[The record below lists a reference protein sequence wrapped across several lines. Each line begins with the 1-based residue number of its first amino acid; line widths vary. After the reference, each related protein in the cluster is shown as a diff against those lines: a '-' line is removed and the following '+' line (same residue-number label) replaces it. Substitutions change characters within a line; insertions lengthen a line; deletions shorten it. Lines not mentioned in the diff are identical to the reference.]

1 MTPELYVA
9 INDVLNYSRADT
21 AHGESGYLGFMGGI
35 NQCHRLKLLEKEF
48 ALHEPQRQVLVDTWV
63 RLRDDALASQD
74 ERFAFLPATSMV
86 QVHRNSDSEG
96 FVEVIMK
103 LALPSLVDD
112 LESKHVISSDVYAK
126 THTEFAQLQEAE
138 RAQVYLTTTL
148 KDIFPKL
155 KRLWAG
161 LGTNLAVDH
170 LYIMVDSS
178 NENNVAWHVVAVT
191 RKLTAASTPYEH
203 NATLVSTPEIKE
215 TTPALA
221 PPAPEVLRGGV
232 HISGIQDFASL
243 SPKTLLGA
251 IVSGTL
257 GAPISGITARDTL
270 VSTVIQAVI
279 TALSPEIPRAALR
292 DTKLLIV
299 HEPHLHHFSVCES
312 ALANIANKKARIL
325 YSDSYCKETTQFVL
339 KDTAG
344 VLAVVLG
351 APGWDIQQR
360 YTKETLG
367 KQGVH
372 HIHQLVLLLRSGEMN
387 EWALAATLSE
397 GVES

>member
-1 MTPELYVA
+1 MTPELYTA
-9 INDVLNYSRADT
+9 IKDVLNYSRADT
-21 AHGESGYLGFMGGI
+21 THGDSGYLGFMGGI

-48 ALHEPQRQVLVDTWV
+48 ALHDPQRQVLVDTWV
-63 RLRDDALASQD
+63 RLRDATLVSQD

-86 QVHRNSDSEG
+86 QVSRNSDREG

-103 LALPSLVDD
+103 HTLPSLVDD

-126 THTEFAQLQEAE
+126 THMEFTQLQEAE
-138 RAQVYLTTTL
+138 RAQVYLTTTM

-170 LYIMVDSS
+170 LYIMVDSN

-191 RKLTAASTPYEH
+191 RKLTAASVPYEH
-203 NATLVSTPEIKE
+203 NATLVSTPEIRDTGGISTE
-215 TTPALA
+215 LTPADI
-221 PPAPEVLRGGV
+221 LRGGV
-232 HISGIQDFASL
+232 HISGIQDFTSL
-243 SPKTLLGA
+243 SPETLLGT
-251 IVSGTL
+251 IVSG
-257 GAPISGITARDTL
+257 ISDPDTR
-270 VSTVIQAVI
+270 VSTVVKAVV
-279 TALSPEIPRAALR
+279 AAMSPGIPLAALR

-299 HEPHLHHFSVCES
+299 YEPHLSRFNVCES
-312 ALANIANKKARIL
+312 TLANIANKKARIL
-325 YSDSYCKETTQFVL
+325 YSDAYCKETAQFVL
-339 KDTAG
+339 SDTAG

-351 APGWDIQQR
+351 APGFDIQQR
-360 YTKETLG
+360 YIKETMG

-372 HIHQLVLLLRSGEMN
+372 HIHQLVLLIKSGKTN